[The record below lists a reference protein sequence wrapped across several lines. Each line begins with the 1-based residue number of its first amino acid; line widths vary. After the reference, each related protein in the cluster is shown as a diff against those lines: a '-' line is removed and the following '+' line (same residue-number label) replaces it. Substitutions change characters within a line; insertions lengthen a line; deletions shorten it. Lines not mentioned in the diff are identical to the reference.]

1 MTALVPVQ
9 ENELPA
15 DAFDHYQALIGAG
28 VLSVI
33 QLLPKLRFIPAKPQ
47 EPPASAAA

>member
-15 DAFDHYQALIGAG
+15 DAFDHYQAMVGAG
-28 VLSVI
+28 VLSVSH
-33 QLLPKLRFIPAKPQ
+33 LLPKLRFIPAKAQ
-47 EPPASAAA
+47 EPAASAAA